1 MTMTKTK
8 TMEIPTTTTTISGT
22 KSSLA
27 KQPSMS
33 DFVVSFQLQRSFGF
47 CFALLAFLLASPLGI
62 SAFVIAGTTTT
73 RGIGRTN
80 GNLNSN
86 ANKISLASTLSSI
99 SEKADEAE
107 NTSWIEKAN
116 VALGQ
121 RDLAAAEESLMM
133 AVAEVNGA
141 VMNNP
146 TLLRAFEDLFRT
158 KIQIAQDNTNNYDYD
173 EYYDNNAANYQI
185 SKDRMGLA
193 SLLTDQSKYQEA
205 ADELDLAVQSLL
217 AIVTPSQDQGELP
230 ASETTTAAAVTLDQA
245 SSLLF
250 RTRAMVCDWQNK
262 YQESGTNLAA
272 STRRALEDPGSTVP
286 AVHPFNALTWPSL
299 SLRDAT
305 GVAHTYGMRAMES
318 SSSSVAT
325 TTPMPPW
332 TNIEERL
339 PRRNVP
345 FVRAIT
351 TAKAAPRVSSEDNDD
366 YGFEQQQ
373 QQNQPPPQTNVV
385 RVGYLS
391 PDFTG
396 KHPLAFLMQD
406 VFRFHDA
413 NKFDI
418 RLYSLGGEADHSPE
432 VQKIIHG
439 TNGNTNSNGISGRCW
454 TTLEGSVPDM
464 AHKILDD
471 RLDVL
476 IDLCGY
482 TGTSLVA
489 EVMACLRSMELQN
502 EGENKIANTEG
513 TSTIN
518 PVHVAYMGFPGSSG
532 APYIDYMIAD
542 DVVIPSQFRP
552 WYTENIL
559 FMPHC
564 YFVNSH
570 KHILMNSDGTE
581 HDSFQNGNSNNR
593 NVDVGDNQNNAAMIS
608 LKREDYGLPHD
619 PATFVFCCHSRPDK
633 IDPQTFATWIRALKR
648 TRAQGLALG
657 RPDMANAVLWLLRSS
672 DGSQRMEANLREF
685 ARTILGDGNGYD
697 YDDVEATAIVFC
709 DQAPRHE
716 HLKRLALADLFLD
729 TPSYNA
735 HTVGCDCLSAG
746 VPMLS
751 LLRPLH
757 ETTANS
763 NNSNSS
769 NQKEDRN
776 PFVVETEKLASRVGA
791 SLLRS
796 AEGRKSSI
804 LSDQLV
810 VSSMEEYEDRMVECA
825 LEKNQDAVS
834 SVNPSFSSF
843 REHLLKERETA
854 PLWDTERWV
863 RNLETGLNE
872 MVDRK
877 RNGAAEA
884 DIYVM
889 DYSDLQ
895 RY

>member
-1 MTMTKTK
+1 
-8 TMEIPTTTTTISGT
+8 
-22 KSSLA
+22 
-27 KQPSMS
+27 
-33 DFVVSFQLQRSFGF
+33 
-47 CFALLAFLLASPLGI
+47 
-62 SAFVIAGTTTT
+62 
-73 RGIGRTN
+73 
-80 GNLNSN
+80 
-86 ANKISLASTLSSI
+86 
-99 SEKADEAE
+99 
-107 NTSWIEKAN
+107 
-116 VALGQ
+116 
-121 RDLAAAEESLMM
+121 
-133 AVAEVNGA
+133 

-146 TLLRAFEDLFRT
+146 KLLRAFEDLFRT
-158 KIQIAQDNTNNYDYD
+158 KIQIAQDNNNNYDGYC
-173 EYYDNNAANYQI
+173 DNNAAKYQI
-185 SKDRMGLA
+185 AKDRMGLA

-217 AIVTPSQDQGELP
+217 AIVTPSQDEGEPP
-230 ASETTTAAAVTLDQA
+230 ASETTTSATVTLDQA

-272 STRRALEDPGSTVP
+272 STRRALEDPSSTVP

-299 SLRDAT
+299 SLQDAT
-305 GVAHTYGMRAMES
+305 GVAHAYGMRAIES
-318 SSSSVAT
+318 SSSSSSRIAT
-325 TTPMPPW
+325 TAIPMPPW
-332 TNIEERL
+332 TNIEDRL

-351 TAKAAPRVSSEDNDD
+351 TAKAAPTVSSEDNDD
-366 YGFEQQQ
+366 YGFERRRQQQ
-373 QQNQPPPQTNVV
+373 QQNQPPPQTTVV

-413 NKFDI
+413 TKFDV
-418 RLYSLGGEADHSPE
+418 RLYSLGGEADQSPE
-432 VQKIIHG
+432 VQKIIYDI
-439 TNGNTNSNGISGRCW
+439 NGNTNSNGISGRCW

-464 AHKILDD
+464 TQKILDD

-502 EGENKIANTEG
+502 EEENTTANEEG

-570 KHILMNSDGTE
+570 KHILVNSDETE
-581 HDSFQNGNSNNR
+581 HDSFQNSNKNN
-593 NVDVGDNQNNAAMIS
+593 NVNVGDNQNNAAMLS
-608 LKREDYGLPHD
+608 LKREDYGLPPD

-685 ARTILGDGNGYD
+685 ARTILGNGHDYD
-697 YDDVEATAIVFC
+697 YDDVEASAIVFC

-763 NNSNSS
+763 NNSNS
-769 NQKEDRN
+769 QKQEDQK

-804 LSDQLV
+804 LSDRLV
-810 VSSMEEYEDRMVECA
+810 VSSMKEYEDRMVECA
-825 LEKNQDAVS
+825 SEKNQDAS
-834 SVNPSFSSF
+834 SANPSFSSF

-877 RNGAAEA
+877 RKGATEA

-895 RY
+895 QY